1 MYRSKK
7 QRRGARLLWSI
18 LLVLSYA
25 ASAAAPDLTL
35 QDLSGK
41 ARNVNEYIGKGRWVI
56 VTVWS
61 ADCPICQ
68 REMYHMTFLHDERKD
83 KDVRV
88 LGLSIDGLANRAK
101 AQEFAEDQSLNFP
114 NLLGNPGDAGRLSG
128 APLAGTPTYYF
139 FAPDGKFAT
148 LRVGALTQTQA
159 ERVLDA
165 LKKAR

>member
-1 MYRSKK
+1 MYRGKTSS
-7 QRRGARLLWSI
+7 RLSI
-18 LLVLSYA
+18 LALLLLSCVA
-25 ASAAAPDLTL
+25 AAAAPPDLKL

-41 ARNVNEYIGKGRWVI
+41 ASNTNEYIGKGRWVI

-83 KDVRV
+83 KDLRV
-88 LGLSIDGLANRAK
+88 LGLSIDGKSNSAK
-101 AQEFAEDQSLNFP
+101 AQQFAEDQSLNFP
-114 NLLGNPGDAGRLSG
+114 NLLGNPGDASRLSG
-128 APLAGTPTYYF
+128 VPLAGTPTYYF

-148 LRVGALTQTQA
+148 VRVGALTQAQA